1 MMYYNVTSRI
11 FSKEPESFTMMYF
24 KPSSH
29 IQEEKKEERSKR
41 KEGRE
46 RKEKGRILSH
56 FIDSVLKPKI
66 HSRVSALP
74 PQM

>member
-11 FSKEPESFTMMYF
+11 FSKRSRELHLIMYF
-24 KPSSH
+24 IPVLIFKK
-29 IQEEKKEERSKR
+29 KKEERSKR
-41 KEGRE
+41 KEGE
-46 RKEKGRILSH
+46 KEKKRRILSH